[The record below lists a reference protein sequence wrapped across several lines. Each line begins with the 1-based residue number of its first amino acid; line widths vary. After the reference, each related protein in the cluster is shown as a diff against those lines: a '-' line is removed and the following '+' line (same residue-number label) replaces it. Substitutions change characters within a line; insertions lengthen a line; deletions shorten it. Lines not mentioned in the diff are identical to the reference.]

1 MRRIVVLI
9 QQYVKRQD
17 TDAMGTHH
25 PNGGARE
32 AGRGR
37 RGAAGVSLRGLRW
50 LAALVPPFCLV
61 HKRAFGWLYILG
73 LVGGA
78 VTRCGALIAPLA
90 RKRVSRQH
98 QRRSRFVCRR

>member
-1 MRRIVVLI
+1 
-9 QQYVKRQD
+9 
-17 TDAMGTHH
+17 MGTHH

-37 RGAAGVSLRGLRW
+37 RGAAGVSLGGLRW
-50 LAALVPPFCLV
+50 LAALVPPVCLV

-78 VTRCGALIAPLA
+78 VTAA
-90 RKRVSRQH
+90 V
-98 QRRSRFVCRR
+98 RSSPRSLGSVYRGRINVAHASFAVVQTCV